1 MDVCGTSFVFV
12 LRFVCLVSV
21 LGFSRVIGVSW
32 NCGFPC
38 LLELESMNLDL
49 SCRDLE
55 MGLLEI
61 VFPKSLGY
69 AKSSATKVRLIT

>member
-12 LRFVCLVSV
+12 LGAMCLVSV
-21 LGFSRVIGVSW
+21 LGVPGSLESLGTV
-32 NCGFPC
+32 GFPC